1 MILGTVQVAV
11 VHCLAGANGRSTRQT
26 AECRQRRTIEL
37 KLHFRQGGPSRS
49 DVRIQFDKDTDKLRS
64 IIYADISGLDQ
75 VMAGQ
80 NEYYGYGVR
89 AES

>member
-1 MILGTVQVAV
+1 MPT
-11 VHCLAGANGRSTRQT
+11 T
-26 AECRQRRTIEL
+26 ETIEL

-49 DVRIQFDKDTDKLRS
+49 DVRIQFDKETDKLRS
-64 IIYADISGLDQ
+64 IIYADISGLDP